1 MITTIS
7 SISNSRATVAVLL
20 RPKRMQDQ
28 PQQWLNAG
36 RMHQGTW

>member
-7 SISNSRATVAVLL
+7 FILNSRATVAGLL
-20 RPKRMQDQ
+20 RPKRMQVH
-28 PQQWLNAG
+28 PQQRLDMG